1 MKSKLFILILSFLIV
16 FSAFAQQKTDEEA
29 IRKVADNILKQPVNQ
44 FVGVKDGKVYNSTR
58 EIPQGTDV
66 KFNSPLTEWHYSNGV
81 LDMAMIS
88 LGKYLNEKKYVDYA
102 KNHVAFGFNNYR
114 YFKNTFRY
122 DRKHTGTGPSDNFGI
137 SKNWTIAVQWEL
149 L

>member
-1 MKSKLFILILSFLIV
+1 MKSKSFILILSFLIV

-66 KFNSPLTEWHYSNGV
+66 KFNSPLTEWH
-81 LDMAMIS
+81 
-88 LGKYLNEKKYVDYA
+88 
-102 KNHVAFGFNNYR
+102 
-114 YFKNTFRY
+114 
-122 DRKHTGTGPSDNFGI
+122 
-137 SKNWTIAVQWEL
+137 
-149 L
+149 

>member
-88 LGKYLNEKKYVDYA
+88 LGKYLNEK
-102 KNHVAFGFNNYR
+102 
-114 YFKNTFRY
+114 NTWTMPKITWLSDSTTTGTLKIRSGMTAN
-122 DRKHTGTGPSDNFGI
+122 TGTGPSDNFGI